1 MVGRTVTF
9 RPSNV
14 LSSKM
19 DNRALRVADDALKIK
34 EQMCATSRK
43 HLGKNG
49 NVTHMRK
56 MGGVEEEDK
65 QNIR

>member
-1 MVGRTVTF
+1 
-9 RPSNV
+9 
-14 LSSKM
+14 M